1 MRWSAP
7 EVLFGTTPA
16 SKQADIF
23 SFGMV
28 VVEVCSSFVNI
39 MIRRVRCSTF
49 VNVVGIHGERSL
61 PRRDFHRGYLQSDDR
76 RAPSSATRGRNI
88 RSVGCSVE
96 DDRVLLAAP
105 SQKAFES
112 VRSGRPSTGDV
123 RFTLTNVFRKGSARA
138 PRPQMTPSANTIRS
152 SPRPMHGPIV
162 ECVPY
167 GKARESAA

>member
-1 MRWSAP
+1 VRWSAP

-61 PRRDFHRGYLQSDDR
+61 SRRDLDSGYLQSDDR
-76 RAPSSATRGRNI
+76 RPSSSATRGGNI

-105 SQKAFES
+105 SQRASES
-112 VRSGRPSTGDV
+112 VGSGRPSTGDV
-123 RFTLTNVFRKGSARA
+123 RFTLTNMFLKVSAF
-138 PRPQMTPSANTIRS
+138 TL
-152 SPRPMHGPIV
+152 
-162 ECVPY
+162 
-167 GKARESAA
+167 